1 MIDDRTLYDIAKSC
15 GGVVTTDS
23 RDCPAGSLF
32 VALRG
37 ATFDGNAYAAAAL
50 EAGCAH
56 AIVDGPTAVT
66 DSRMTLVEDSL
77 KALKAIA
84 REHRRALATHIIAI
98 TGTNGKTTTKELTA
112 AVLAKRYRTLST
124 AGNYNNDIGVPKT
137 LLRLT
142 AEDEIAVVEMGASHP
157 GDIRTLAET
166 AEPNAG
172 LITNVGRAHLAG
184 FGSAEGVLHTKGE
197 LYDYLRTRADS
208 VAFINP
214 SDEALKSIATGLPR
228 VVEYARGEI
237 VACDPF
243 LTIATDG
250 MTIRTHLVGVYNM
263 QNVMAAVTVGRYY
276 GIADGD
282 IREAIESYCPTNSRS
297 QLKRTERNTLII
309 DAYNAN
315 PTSMAAALE
324 TFGAIGGRQLAIL
337 GQMGE
342 LGKDSDAEHAQVVVT
357 LQAAG
362 IEAWLVGEEFAK
374 QQSPFRTFN
383 DIEDV
388 KAAIAAEPLEGYTIL
403 IKGSHSTRLYELP
416 PYL

>member
-1 MIDDRTLYDIAKSC
+1 MMDDKALYDIAKNC

-50 EAGCAH
+50 AAGCAH
-56 AIVDGPTAVT
+56 AIVDDPTVVT
-66 DSRMTLVEDSL
+66 DSRMTLVEDSI

-84 REHRRALATHIIAI
+84 REHRRALATPLIAI
-98 TGTNGKTTTKELTA
+98 TGTNGKTTTKELIA

-142 AEDEIAVVEMGASHP
+142 AEDEIGVIEMGASHP

-184 FGSAEGVLHTKGE
+184 FGSAEGVLRTKGE
-197 LYDYLRTRADS
+197 LYDYLRTKADS
-208 VAFINP
+208 VTFIDP
-214 SDEALKSIATGLPR
+214 SDEALRSIATALPH

-237 VACDPF
+237 TSCDPF

-250 MTIRTHLVGVYNM
+250 MTIRTHLVGAYNK
-263 QNVMAAVTVGRYY
+263 QNIMAAVTIGRHY
-276 GIADGD
+276 GVPEGD
-282 IREAIESYCPTNSRS
+282 IRQAIESYSPTNSRS
-297 QLKRTERNTLII
+297 QLMKTATNTLII

-324 TFGAIGGRQLAIL
+324 TLATMGGRRLAIL

-342 LGKDSDAEHAQVVVT
+342 LGRDSNDEHARVIDT
-357 LQAAG
+357 LQALG
-362 IEAWLVGEEFAK
+362 IEAWLVGDEFAR
-374 QQSPFRTFN
+374 QQPPFPTFK
-383 DIEDV
+383 DIDEL
-388 KAAIAAEPLEGYTIL
+388 KSAIDAEPPEGYTIL

-416 PYL
+416 PCL